1 MKKPKSKGWVEDI
14 PEYDPDQ
21 EELELEIP
29 QIPQLKKKEKRKF
42 KKVKSD
48 GDTEG
53 NNLCNKI
60 STKRRINIR

>member
-29 QIPQLKKKEKRKF
+29 QILLGLGHTLEY
-42 KKVKSD
+42 
-48 GDTEG
+48 
-53 NNLCNKI
+53 LL
-60 STKRRINIR
+60 RILLILVFSY

>member
-42 KKVKSD
+42 KKVKPNV
-48 GDTEG
+48 DTEG
-53 NNLCNKI
+53 NNLRNKI